1 MNMSKRTM
9 SDAELAEAIAFL
21 TKPRTYA
28 DRLCEEIVESTSRF
42 EEAESI
48 TRTTVEYFL
57 LPARMAVTPVTAF
70 FRR

>member
-1 MNMSKRTM
+1 MFKI

-21 TKPRTYA
+21 SKPRTYA

-42 EEAESI
+42 EEADTI
-48 TRTTVEYFL
+48 TRTAVEYFL
-57 LPARMAVTPVTAF
+57 LPARMAVTPIAAL

>member
-1 MNMSKRTM
+1 MSNRTM
-9 SDAELAEAIAFL
+9 SDAEVVEAIAFL

-28 DRLCEEIVESTSRF
+28 DRLRDEVEESTSRF

-57 LPARMAVTPVTAF
+57 LPARMVVSPITAL
-70 FRR
+70 FRS